1 MRNKAEPPA
10 LRAVLEA
17 RARAKEAS
25 RRGDEARRE
34 SARSRGRLAINA
46 TVEQHRSVSRAS
58 VALMSRAVEAEGAGR
73 WWAVAAAVLHHA
85 CGSATLPAQ
94 AKAALHAWSAALA
107 CARGGAVPAA
117 RYESAARDD
126 ERRPGLPR
134 LACAPPSPLSAC
146 RPHSTAHTPHLVTPT
161 RHACVL
167 PCRTSHHPRPR
178 RALPPPSPLSVPST
192 PSPAMADSQ
201 SQPDVKPEIPA
212 AAPPPATAESKEE
225 TATAILRQKK
235 CEWVEER
242 LTGPA
247 IAQPVCRA
255 AAREGSRRA
264 AAAQNSSA
272 DSLCSAQPPLR
283 R

>member
-1 MRNKAEPPA
+1 MRNKAKPPA

-25 RRGDEARRE
+25 RRGDEARRK
-34 SARSRGRLAINA
+34 SQARSGGRLAMP
-46 TVEQHRSVSRAS
+46 TVEQHKSVSRAS

-85 CGSATLPAQ
+85 CGSATLPAL
-94 AKAALHAWSAALA
+94 AALHAWSAALA
-107 CARGGAVPAA
+107 CARGAVPAA

-126 ERRPGLPR
+126 ERRPGMPR

-146 RPHSTAHTPHLVTPT
+146 RPHSTTHTPHLVTPT

-242 LTGPA
+242 LTGPE

-255 AAREGSRRA
+255 AAREGSRCA
-264 AAAQNSSA
+264 AAAQNASA